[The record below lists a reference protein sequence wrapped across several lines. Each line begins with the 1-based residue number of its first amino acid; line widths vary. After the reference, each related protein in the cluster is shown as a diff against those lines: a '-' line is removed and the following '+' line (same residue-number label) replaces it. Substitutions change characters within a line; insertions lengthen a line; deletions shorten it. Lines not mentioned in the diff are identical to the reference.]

1 MLERPRMATARIG
14 DAAIHY
20 VDAGASRDT
29 VLLLH
34 AFPLSSSMWEPQ
46 VKALAGRF
54 RIIAPDYRG
63 LGRSRPAPEVGT
75 MESIAADVIT
85 LLRMLGVRQAAV
97 AGCSMGG
104 YVAFELYRR
113 SPGLFRALCL
123 CDTRPTA
130 DSTEGRAGRETFA
143 RSVLEKGLS
152 WVQEDFV
159 PKVLRPD
166 PDPAVLERV
175 KEIVAEGTPEGV
187 AAAQRGMALRKDSVP
202 TLARIEVPTL
212 VVFGEQDQLAS
223 LADGKA
229 MQAGVKGARLAV
241 IPGAGHLPNME
252 APDAFDRALS
262 PFLAAA
268 FAAPPRPPG
277 PFDD

>member
-1 MLERPRMATARIG
+1 MATARIG

-20 VDAGASRDT
+20 LDAGAGRDT

-63 LGRSRPAPEVGT
+63 LGRSRPAPEVST
-75 MESIAADVIT
+75 MESIAADVLT
-85 LLRMLGVRQAAV
+85 LLRMLGVRQASV

-123 CDTRPTA
+123 CDTRPTP
-130 DSTEGRAGRETFA
+130 DSAEGRAGRETFA
-143 RSVLEKGLS
+143 RNALEKGLS

-159 PKVLRPD
+159 PRVLRPD
-166 PDPAVLERV
+166 PDPGVLARV
-175 KEIVAEGTPEGV
+175 KDIVAEGTPEGV

-212 VVFGEQDQLAS
+212 VVFGEQDQLMP

-229 MQAGVKGARLAV
+229 MQAGVKGARLTV
-241 IPGAGHLPNME
+241 IPGAGHLPNIE
-252 APDAFDRALS
+252 APDAFNRAVS
-262 PFLAAA
+262 SFFAAA
-268 FAAPPRPPG
+268 VAAPPRPPG